1 MPKDRPLPFAPPR
14 RQAAAPRNSLLW
26 IFEPLERDAGY
37 SSKRMFGC
45 IAAYLDDLLCLVVA
59 DRGDPWS
66 GLLVC
71 TSKDRHAALIDD
83 EPALR
88 PHTVLGKWLYLP
100 QDHAEFETAAARLAE
115 LARARDPRL
124 GVAPQP
130 RARRARR
137 GAAA

>member
-1 MPKDRPLPFAPPR
+1 
-14 RQAAAPRNSLLW
+14 
-26 IFEPLERDAGY
+26 
-37 SSKRMFGC
+37 MFGC

-88 PHTVLGKWLYLP
+88 THAVLGKWLYLP
-100 QDHAEFETAAARLAE
+100 QDHAEFETVAARLAE
-115 LARARDPRL
+115 LARERDPRL
-124 GVAPQP
+124 GVAPRP
-130 RARRARR
+130 RARRARLD
-137 GAAA
+137 AAG

>member
-1 MPKDRPLPFAPPR
+1 MPQDRPLPFAPPR

-45 IAAYLDDLLCLVVA
+45 LAAYLDDLLCLVAA
-59 DRGDPWS
+59 DRGDPWN

-71 TSKDRHAALIDD
+71 TSRDRHAALMAD

-88 PHTVLGKWLYLP
+88 PHAVLGKWLYLP
-100 QDHAEFETAAARLAE
+100 QDHPEFETVAARLARRTLE
-115 LARARDPRL
+115 RDPRL
-124 GVAPQP
+124 GVAPRPRAP
-130 RARRARR
+130 RARRSAV
-137 GAAA
+137 G